1 MKLSDLRNLIRE
13 SFNESLS
20 QNLKEEEEVFGSK
33 DMVQQNLNNITLS
46 LEEIQENIDYDQ
58 VEDWV
63 DDKIAKIS
71 REMSNLKDYYT
82 GKNSNKEQND
92 LEDSRKYLEGEEEK
106 EIEESLGLSQTIK
119 KGENINPYGS
129 VSEK

>member
-46 LEEIQENIDYDQ
+46 LEAIQENIDYDQ

>member
-46 LEEIQENIDYDQ
+46 LEAIQENIDYDQ

-71 REMSNLKDYYT
+71 REMSNLKDYYA
-82 GKNSNKEQND
+82 GKISNKEQND
-92 LEDSRKYLEGEEEK
+92 LEDSKKDLEGEEEK

-119 KGENINPYGS
+119 RGENINPYGS

>member
-13 SFNESLS
+13 SFNESLT
-20 QNLKEEEEVFGSK
+20 QNLKEEEEIFGSK

-46 LEEIQENIDYDQ
+46 LEVIQENIDYDQ

-71 REMSNLKDYYT
+71 REMSNLKDYYA
-82 GKNSNKEQND
+82 GKISNKEHD
-92 LEDSRKYLEGEEEK
+92 ELEDSNKDLEGEK
-106 EIEESLGLSQTIK
+106 EIEEGLGLSQTINR
-119 KGENINPYGS
+119 GQNVNPFGS

>member
-1 MKLSDLRNLIRE
+1 
-13 SFNESLS
+13 
-20 QNLKEEEEVFGSK
+20 
-33 DMVQQNLNNITLS
+33 
-46 LEEIQENIDYDQ
+46 
-58 VEDWV
+58 
-63 DDKIAKIS
+63 
-71 REMSNLKDYYT
+71 MSNLKDYYT